1 MPDYMYMLE
10 SRLSPEQRAAMIRVQ
25 EVAVQTG
32 SNIYLVGG
40 AVRDALPSS
49 TSPFVSF
56 TPDHRL
62 AFKESQNGLS
72 GVVPE
77 EPMAQK
83 HYTLERDSPR

>member
-1 MPDYMYMLE
+1 MLAE
-10 SRLSPEQRAAMIRVQ
+10 IFMMRLEAAK
-25 EVAVQTG
+25 
-32 SNIYLVGG
+32 G

-62 AFKESQNGLS
+62 AFKESQKGLS